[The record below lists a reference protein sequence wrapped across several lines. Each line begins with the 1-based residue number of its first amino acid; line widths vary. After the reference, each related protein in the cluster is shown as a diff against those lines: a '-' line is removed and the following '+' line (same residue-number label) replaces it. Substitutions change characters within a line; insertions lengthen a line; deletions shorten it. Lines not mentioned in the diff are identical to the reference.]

1 MKHLAVS
8 LLATQATNGLENTRE
23 MCHCRGN
30 LQPPTCL
37 EFFFL
42 LFLGGVGGFGGVSP
56 PKALV
61 KPALGATITRSSSH
75 RVELGPLQ
83 SKSLVTATGFGFD
96 VLQASREKSHF
107 SAPES
112 QQRTSRCPSP
122 GHGQTFNTA
131 PIFLGC

>member
-37 EFFFL
+37 ESFLFFCV
-42 LFLGGVGGFGGVSP
+42 FLGGGVGGVSP

-75 RVELGPLQ
+75 GVELGPLQ
-83 SKSLVTATGFGFD
+83 SESLVTATGFGLKFCRRRERKAISPHASPNGGPPGVR
-96 VLQASREKSHF
+96 VLV
-107 SAPES
+107 
-112 QQRTSRCPSP
+112 
-122 GHGQTFNTA
+122 TA
-131 PIFLGC
+131 RLLIQLRYS